1 MAGDVLLAENDRV
14 DTFSVIANAEPQA
27 VFTVSEVYLD
37 SSSICMT
44 DRIAQGLYSNAIYL
58 VTSDGIE
65 RPWCSLNLHAKLWHR
80 FRGGATQKVLAEFAY
95 RLSQI
100 HCAESAGAE
109 FMHCISALGNGIGCL
124 VKRDFNPLLASSGR
138 AGSKFATA

>member
-1 MAGDVLLAENDRV
+1 MSRDVLLAENDWV
-14 DTFSVIANAEPQA
+14 DTLSVIPNSQSQT

-44 DRIAQGLYSNAIYL
+44 DRIAQGLHSNPIYL
-58 VTSDGIE
+58 VTNDGIE
-65 RPWCSLNLHAKLWHR
+65 GPRCSLNLNTKLGTR
-80 FRGGATQKVLAEFAY
+80 FSSGAAQKVLAEFAY

-100 HCAESAGAE
+100 NRVQSAGAE

-124 VKRDFNPLLASSGR
+124 VKRVFHSLFGFLRPR
-138 AGSKFATA
+138 RQ